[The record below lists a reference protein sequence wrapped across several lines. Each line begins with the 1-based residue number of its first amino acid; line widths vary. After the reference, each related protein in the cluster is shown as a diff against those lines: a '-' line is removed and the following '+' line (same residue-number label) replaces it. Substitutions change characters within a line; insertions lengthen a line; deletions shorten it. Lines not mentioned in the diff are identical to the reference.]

1 MWRPREAEPP
11 GSPRFGA
18 GAAVAVAAAFLAL
31 GLAFTFPLVAHLAD
45 GLPFAAVPAEG
56 RELLWRVQGDH
67 LQFYYYLWLVRDRL
81 LEGASFLRD
90 PYQFAV
96 NGPRLN
102 LPNTFL
108 PFAVPYVALSAF
120 GPRLA
125 YNLLVLLSFPL
136 AGLPLALL
144 LHRYGLGR
152 VAAVAGGAVFACLP
166 YRVGVLLGGHPAG
179 LSFGLVPLTLW
190 GLEAA
195 LAGSIAGGV
204 WCAAAL
210 VSLSIMEPHYFYF
223 AMLGL
228 PLYLLARLGLPGV
241 GRATLRVGAL
251 AWTLAVVVAGG
262 GAAAALVILAERQ
275 WTPPWP
281 QRLAVAALVGAGVL
295 AAWQAVA
302 GWLAAGGW
310 RALGS
315 RRPVAALGIAA
326 AGGLA
331 GVVFMMVLRQA
342 LLRRSVSGAGRTL
355 SEVLLFSPLPA
366 DLLVR
371 ANPNAARAI
380 YLGVAALAL
389 AALGAVALAL
399 RPPPPRARVL
409 WVFPPLLVL
418 GTALSLGPRLTSLP
432 LFDAAFQLVP
442 FWNFVRQPAKFQVLV
457 GLALAVLAGVGAAAV
472 GRAVAGRHPAWRV
485 ALPLGLVAIV
495 LAEYHPWRPA
505 GVSLVPTGGASYEA
519 MRAIGP
525 RALWVPFWPG
535 DSAWSGLY
543 LYATTLTRV
552 SMLNGYSAWLDRRYI
567 SDVYR
572 ALERVNL
579 GVVGEAEYAV
589 LRRYGVRQVIL
600 DHAAFPLKVSP
611 FGPAFTLAGLRHSP
625 FLELAH
631 APAGEDPLWVFRVR
645 EQPGPSGGDEPR
657 SPLGVYWEAESL
669 RRETGELVEDAEA
682 SNGRA
687 VAARAG
693 RDRPGFVAFGPY
705 RLMPAGPFR
714 ALFRVR
720 GEASG
725 VRLEVTAEGGRRVL
739 GSRSLR
745 LASGP
750 AFEEAPVDFALD
762 APAFVEY
769 RVQWDGTGRRGRRR
783 RGRRLRRRPGA
794 RGGARGRSA
803 GPRAGGA
810 AGPRRQRR
818 PRGPRRPGAD
828 SARCRVERA
837 AAAVPGRTL
846 PSLGPAQARPPG
858 SGPAGVV
865 RGPVRLPR
873 AGRGRPRAVRRGGA
887 GRGPLRRAGGAV
899 HPRPADR
906 RGIPLR
912 VSRHGRRVVRSA
924 AHRGPAAVRRRPPHR
939 VVI

>member
-1 MWRPREAEPP
+1 MWRPREAEPT

-18 GAAVAVAAAFLAL
+18 GAAAAVAVAFLAL
-31 GLAFTFPLVAHLAD
+31 GVVFTFPLVAHLAD

-56 RELLWRVQGDH
+56 RELLRRVQGDH

-136 AGLPLALL
+136 AGLSIALL

-152 VAAVAGGAVFACLP
+152 VGAVAGGAVFACLP

-179 LSFGLVPLTLW
+179 LAFGLVPLTLW

-195 LAGSIAGGV
+195 LAGSIAGGI
-204 WCAAAL
+204 WCAVAL

-223 AMLGL
+223 ATLGL

-241 GRATLRVGAL
+241 GRATLRAGAL
-251 AWTLAVVVAGG
+251 AWALAVVVA
-262 GAAAALVILAERQ
+262 AAVAAGVLVTLAERQ

-281 QRLAVAALVGAGVL
+281 QRLAVAALVAAGVL

-310 RALGS
+310 RALGP
-315 RRPVAALGIAA
+315 RRVVTALGIAA

-331 GVVFMMVLRQA
+331 GAVFMMVLRQA
-342 LLRRSVSGAGRTL
+342 MLRRSVSGAGRTI

-371 ANPNAARAI
+371 VNPNATRAV

-389 AALGAVALAL
+389 AALGCVALAL

-409 WVFPPLLVL
+409 WIFPPLLAL
-418 GTALSLGPRLTSLP
+418 GTALSLGPRFTSVP
-432 LFDAAFQLVP
+432 LFEAAHHLVP

-457 GLALAVLAGVGAAAV
+457 ALALAALAGIGAAAV
-472 GRAVAGRHPAWRV
+472 ARAVARRHPAWRV

-495 LAEYHPWRPA
+495 LTEYHPWRPA

-525 RALWVPFWPG
+525 RALWIPFWPG

-552 SMLNGYSAWLDRRYI
+552 PMLNGYSAWIDRGYVRG
-567 SDVYR
+567 VYGS
-572 ALERVNL
+572 LERVNL
-579 GVVGEAEYAV
+579 GTVGEAEYAA
-589 LRRYGVRQVIL
+589 LRQHGVRQVIL
-600 DHAAFPLKVSP
+600 DRDAFPLKVSP

-631 APAGEDPLWVFRVR
+631 APADGEPLWIFRVR
-645 EQPGPSGGDEPR
+645 ERPGPSAGDEPR

-669 RRETGELVEDAEA
+669 RRDTGDLVADAQA
-682 SNGRA
+682 SNARV

-693 RDRPGFVAFGPY
+693 QHRPGFLAYGPY
-705 RLMPAGPFR
+705 RLLPPGPFR
-714 ALFRVR
+714 AVFRVR

-725 VRLEVTAEGGRRVL
+725 VRLEATTQGGSRVL
-739 GSRSLR
+739 GSRVVR

-750 AFEEAPVDFALD
+750 AFEEVAVDFALD
-762 APAFVEY
+762 APEPVEY
-769 RVQWDGTGRRGRRR
+769 RVHWDGTG
-783 RGRRLRRRPGA
+783 
-794 RGGARGRSA
+794 
-803 GPRAGGA
+803 
-810 AGPRRQRR
+810 
-818 PRGPRRPGAD
+818 
-828 SARCRVERA
+828 
-837 AAAVPGRTL
+837 AAVADAVAVAFADVPDPAPAL
-846 PSLGPAQARPPG
+846 EVEALGHELAERPDPDA
-858 SGPAGVV
+858 SGGLAGHAD
-865 RGPVRLPR
+865 PVRTPR
-873 AGRGRPRAVRRGGA
+873 DAVWS
-887 GRGPLRRAGGAV
+887 GPLRRYPTGRYRLWVRLKLDRPGPGPLAWCEARSASRGPIAGGRELSGAEVPEAGRYVELAV
-899 HPRPADR
+899 PFSLDRPTVLEFPCVYRGMAGVWFDR
-906 RGIPLR
+906 LR
-912 VSRHGRRVVRSA
+912 VD
-924 AHRGPAAVRRRPPHR
+924 GPLP
-939 VVI
+939 